1 MPLEE
6 NTFND
11 LLNMLKSDSNT
22 KTPQVS
28 PPLLPQEPPEE
39 KNEAPKTKPKACQHV
54 ACKKKLMLSDFAC
67 RCENYY
73 CGSHRHAESHSCA
86 YDFKKQGATQLEK
99 QLVKA
104 VASKLDRLESGH
116 CVGVRVY

>member
-1 MPLEE
+1 MPLAE

-11 LLNMLKSDSNT
+11 LLNLLKSDSKT

-28 PPLLPQEPPEE
+28 PPLLPEAPQDPT
-39 KNEAPKTKPKACQHV
+39 KDKLEAPKTKPKTCQHV

-99 QLVKA
+99 QLVNA
-104 VASKLDRLESGH
+104 VASKLDRI
-116 CVGVRVY
+116 